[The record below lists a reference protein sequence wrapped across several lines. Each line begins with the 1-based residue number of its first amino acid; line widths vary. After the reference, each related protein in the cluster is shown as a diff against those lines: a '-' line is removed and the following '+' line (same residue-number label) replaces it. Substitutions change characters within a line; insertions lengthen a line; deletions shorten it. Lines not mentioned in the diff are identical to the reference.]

1 MKKNKNERL
10 IHENYDNVY
19 RLAESLSKT
28 YSLPFEA
35 FEDLQKAGYISLIEQ
50 SANFNESKG
59 VPFWTYAYSGVRL
72 KMLEEIRFLLDTVNV
87 SEHLNKQLNKI
98 RKVCAE
104 NSQFSVNEQIVL
116 ISNTMNISTDKA
128 TELFILSQKRKTSI
142 DEYRSMLDSN
152 DFIHDKKLDEKL
164 LSDILNPEEIMI
176 ENEQKQIAENLID
189 KLDVLLSPRQAE
201 YIRMYYG
208 IDYKSQTFAQIG
220 EEFCINATTVEKGV
234 KTALKKL
241 KEYLS

>member
-28 YSLPFEA
+28 YSLPFET

-50 SANFNESKG
+50 SVNFNESKG

-72 KMLEEIRFLLDTVNV
+72 KMLEEIRFFLDTVSI
-87 SEHLNKQLNKI
+87 SEHLNKQIGKVRKI
-98 RKVCAE
+98 CAE
-104 NSQFSVNEQIVL
+104 NSQFSVDEQIVL

-164 LSDILNPEEIMI
+164 LSDILNPEEIVI
-176 ENEQKQIAENLID
+176 ENEQK
-189 KLDVLLSPRQAE
+189 
-201 YIRMYYG
+201 
-208 IDYKSQTFAQIG
+208 
-220 EEFCINATTVEKGV
+220 
-234 KTALKKL
+234 
-241 KEYLS
+241 

>member
-72 KMLEEIRFLLDTVNV
+72 KMLEEIRFFLDTVSI
-87 SEHLNKQLNKI
+87 SEHLNKQIGKVRKI
-98 RKVCAE
+98 CAE
-104 NSQFSVNEQIVL
+104 NSQFSVDEQIVL

-164 LSDILNPEEIMI
+164 LSDILNPEEIVI
-176 ENEQKQIAENLID
+176 ENEQKQIAEELTD
-189 KLDVLLSPRQAE
+189 KLDEILNPRHTE

-208 IDYKSQTFAQIG
+208 IGCQPHTFAQIG
-220 EEFCINATTVEKGV
+220 EEFCVGTATVEKGI
-234 KTALKKL
+234 KAALKKL
-241 KEYLS
+241 KEHLS